1 MLSPDFFFE
10 KSLWKRGFKTVGG
23 SDEVGRGCFAGP
35 VVAGCVVFDCRLS
48 IHRCIS
54 SDIKIDDSKRLT
66 PKQREIADKWIREN
80 ALAWGIGAISV
91 ANINRLG
98 LAKSTE
104 MAFRMAIRNANL
116 MLEKKNKDRIGYL
129 LIDAFYIP
137 YVRDI
142 RMPNKQARTKSP
154 QFSRKGSK
162 SLFTAS
168 LHPWNKISRFSRSLN
183 KNAKIKYQKSKLN
196 KTTVLNGKQLAIVKG
211 DEKSFSIASASIIAK
226 VYRDKMMISLSGQYK
241 FKKYNWGKNKGYG
254 TKEHRSAILE
264 HGSTKYHRSQFV
276 QTYFSNF
283 YSSQARSSV

>member
-54 SDIKIDDSKRLT
+54 SDIRIDDSKRLT
-66 PKQREIADKWIREN
+66 PEQREIADKWIREN

-91 ANINRLG
+91 ANINRTG
-98 LAKSTE
+98 IAQTTK
-104 MAFRMAIRNANL
+104 MAFRMAVRNANF
-116 MLEKKNKDRIGYL
+116 MLDKKNKYGIDYL
-129 LIDAFYIP
+129 LLDAFYIP
-137 YVRDI
+137 YIRII
-142 RMPNKQARTKSP
+142 RMPNK
-154 QFSRKGSK
+154 
-162 SLFTAS
+162 
-168 LHPWNKISRFSRSLN
+168 
-183 KNAKIKYQKSKLN
+183 NAKIRYQKSKLN

>member
-1 MLSPDFFFE
+1 MLSPDFSFE
-10 KSLWKRGFKTVGG
+10 KSLWKRGFKIVGG

-35 VVAGCVVFDCRLS
+35 IVAGCVVFQP
-48 IHRCIS
+48 
-54 SDIKIDDSKRLT
+54 DILNTIYKMPIRIDDSKKLNS
-66 PKQREIADKWIREN
+66 KQREIADKWIRKN
-80 ALAWGIGAISV
+80 ALAWGIGEISV
-91 ANINRLG
+91 ANINRTG
-98 LAKSTE
+98 IAQTTK
-104 MAFRMAIRNANL
+104 MAFRMAVRNANF
-116 MLEKKNKDRIGYL
+116 MLDKKNKYGIDYL
-129 LIDAFYIP
+129 LLDAFYIP
-137 YVRDI
+137 YIRII
-142 RMPNKQARTKSP
+142 RMPNK
-154 QFSRKGSK
+154 
-162 SLFTAS
+162 
-168 LHPWNKISRFSRSLN
+168 
-183 KNAKIKYQKSKLN
+183 NAKIRYQKSKLN